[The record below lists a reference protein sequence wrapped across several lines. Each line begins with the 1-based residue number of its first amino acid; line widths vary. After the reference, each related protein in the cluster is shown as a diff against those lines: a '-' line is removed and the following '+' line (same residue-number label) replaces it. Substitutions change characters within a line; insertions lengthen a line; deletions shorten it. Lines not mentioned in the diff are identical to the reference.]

1 MSQLNEITAIY
12 QSLAHLLKRIELL
25 YKRVSKLEQESKEKD
40 KLIERLNKEND
51 YLMKENI
58 DVIKTP
64 IVEGTEDKMIK
75 TIYLLTEG
83 DYEDKNTIGVFDS
96 IELASFAKKQFDET
110 QEHDWDHAHIEEYT
124 LNYCWELQRVL
135 TEQDK
140 PVNVIDVSTLFVRG
154 HGVE

>member
-25 YKRVSKLEQESKEKD
+25 YKRGSKLEQESKEKD

-64 IVEGTEDKMIK
+64 IVEGTEDKMTK
-75 TIYLLTEG
+75 TIYILTAT
-83 DYEDKNTIGVFDS
+83 DDQDKVIVGVFEA
-96 IELASFAKKQFDET
+96 IELASFAKEQ
-110 QEHDWDHAHIEEYT
+110 WDREAYWDKEKATIEEHA
-124 LNYCWELQRVL
+124 LNYDWNLEKFLDQS
-135 TEQDK
+135 DK
-140 PVNVIDVSTLFVRG
+140 PVNVIDPSTLSLRW